1 MKHTIMQA
9 IFLVLTITLFKS
21 GVMVASAWPRM
32 QNRVSEKPSPQQS
45 QNPKTIPTK
54 KKGPVAEDL
63 SGAEISE
70 ARRLLDQLGYWVSL
84 EATGND
90 VSLHHAIT
98 ALQKVEGRERTGILT
113 REGLEVLRGARM
125 PQPLESEYPHLEIDL
140 DRQILLV
147 IDGMGAAPRILSI
160 SSGSG
165 KLFTEG
171 GWTRR
176 AITPTGR
183 FEVHRKIKGWRKSPL
198 GLLYYPNYI
207 YAGIAIHGNPL
218 VPPYPASHGCIRI
231 PMFAAKEFSAIAKM
245 GMVVMVYDINPLTE
259 TERRSPSSVRG
270 KSAELKLSLLTS
282 SRIEPQGEPN
292 DQSPQHR
299 NFSFWRRDNSGSDL
313 FTRPLPV
320 SGVPVG
326 NEFARGR
333 KTDTREAFG
342 GEGDPRAPGG
352 DSRAGMAGS
361 LHGLFAELGL
371 GWKYSFQ
378 ILQRGALPP
387 GGHL

>member
-1 MKHTIMQA
+1 MKHTIIQA

-21 GVMVASAWPRM
+21 GVVVASAWPRM
-32 QNRVSEKPSPQQS
+32 QNRVSDKPPPQQS
-45 QNPKTIPTK
+45 QNPKTTPT

-63 SGAEISE
+63 ADAEISE
-70 ARRLLDQLGYWVSL
+70 ARRLLDRLGYWVSL

-90 VSLHHAIT
+90 ISLHHAIT
-98 ALQKVEGRERTGILT
+98 AFQKVEGRERTGILT
-113 REGLEVLRGARM
+113 REELEVLRSARM
-125 PQPLESEYPHLEIDL
+125 PQPLESEYPHVEIDL
-140 DRQILLV
+140 DQQVLLV

-165 KLFTEG
+165 ELFTEG

-183 FEVHRKIKGWRKSPL
+183 FEIYRKIEGWRKSPL

-245 GMVVMVYDINPLTE
+245 GMVVIVYDINPLTE

-270 KSAELKLSLLTS
+270 KSAELQLSLLTS
-282 SRIEPQGEPN
+282 QRIEPQGGPN

-299 NFSFWRRDNSGSDL
+299 NFSFWSRDNNGSDL

-326 NEFARGR
+326 NEFARDR
-333 KTDTREAFG
+333 KTDTRVAFG
-342 GEGDPRAPGG
+342 CEGDPRAPGG

-361 LHGLFAELGL
+361 LHRLFAALGI

>member
-1 MKHTIMQA
+1 MKHTSIQL

-21 GVMVASAWPRM
+21 GVVVASAWPRM
-32 QNRVSEKPSPQQS
+32 QNRVSDKPPPQQS
-45 QNPKTIPTK
+45 QNPKTTPT

-63 SGAEISE
+63 SDAEISE

-98 ALQKVEGRERTGILT
+98 ALQKIEGRERTGILT
-113 REGLEVLRGARM
+113 REELEVLRSARM
-125 PQPLESEYPHLEIDL
+125 PQPLESEYPHIEIDL
-140 DRQILLV
+140 DQQVLLV

-183 FEVHRKIKGWRKSPL
+183 FEVHRKIEGWRKSPL

-245 GMVVMVYDINPLTE
+245 GMVVIVYDIKPLTE

-270 KSAELKLSLLTS
+270 KSAELQLSLLTS
-282 SRIEPQGEPN
+282 QRIEPQGGPN

-299 NFSFWRRDNSGSDL
+299 NFSFWSRDNSGSDL

-326 NEFARGR
+326 NEFARSR

-342 GEGDPRAPGG
+342 GEGDPRAPGD

-361 LHGLFAELGL
+361 SHGLFAARGL

>member
-1 MKHTIMQA
+1 MKHTIIQA

-21 GVMVASAWPRM
+21 GVMAASAWPRR
-32 QNRVSEKPSPQQS
+32 QHRVSEKPSPQQS
-45 QNPKTIPTK
+45 QNPKTTQTK
-54 KKGPVAEDL
+54 KKLPVAED
-63 SGAEISE
+63 SSDAEISE

-90 VSLHHAIT
+90 ISLHHAIT
-98 ALQKVEGRERTGILT
+98 ALQKIEGRERTGVLT
-113 REGLEVLRGARM
+113 REELEVLRSARM

-140 DRQILLV
+140 DRQVLLV

-231 PMFAAKEFSAIAKM
+231 PMFAAEEFSAIAKI
-245 GMVVMVYDINPLTE
+245 GMVVIVYDG
-259 TERRSPSSVRG
+259 SS
-270 KSAELKLSLLTS
+270 
-282 SRIEPQGEPN
+282 
-292 DQSPQHR
+292 
-299 NFSFWRRDNSGSDL
+299 
-313 FTRPLPV
+313 LP
-320 SGVPVG
+320 
-326 NEFARGR
+326 
-333 KTDTREAFG
+333 
-342 GEGDPRAPGG
+342 
-352 DSRAGMAGS
+352 
-361 LHGLFAELGL
+361 
-371 GWKYSFQ
+371 
-378 ILQRGALPP
+378 
-387 GGHL
+387 